1 MIFEGSDGSFGG
13 IGAMFFGR
21 HTLKVNIIFGKGILE
36 FLTAFVVKN
45 VQVGCMALLNKL
57 FVYCLPG
64 IVNTGGLTIGN
75 GYRMNCV
82 GVVMLKHKNIIVAS
96 TGRNRE
102 AAGLIG
108 IRLHDLRFFEEH

>member
-1 MIFEGSDGSFGG
+1 MIFEGSDGSFGW
-13 IGAMFFGR
+13 IGAMFLGR
-21 HTLKVNIIFGKGILE
+21 HTVKVNFIFGKGVFE

-45 VQVGCMALLNKL
+45 VQIGCMALFNKL
-57 FVYCLPG
+57 FVYRLPG
-64 IVNTGGLTIGN
+64 IANTGGLTIGN

-82 GVVMLKHKNIIVAS
+82 GVVIVKQKNIIVAS